1 MEIAQTNT
9 PKNAQLALEAA
20 GTTSSKLQ
28 RYRALVAEKSAQK
41 EAVSGERIQEE
52 SRAASTDQSDKK
64 ASIGV
69 YNLASD
75 LMSEHC
81 TGNVK
86 KVDVGKENVDPLSSI
101 RSRMKARRLSA
112 QQSAI
117 SSDIPPNNT
126 NASKTPD
133 RIQGPNNM
141 RTIRSPKPQQ
151 SFEETEIAYS
161 SDDSQENYELE
172 RSQIVTPYSRDP
184 EQSEEWKGSLT
195 TASEKAGFEE
205 TGDEYTSSLYGLPEK
220 EKLDLKAYTTNSG
233 DTSGKSNDK
242 DDQVV
247 QQYPGELLSFHGVSF
262 LNGTI
267 EEEHTIQ
274 NNTKDNDALAPLM
287 EGSDVEIDTPE
298 EKASSGTLFSSP
310 EVGPTPSRKSF
321 ITWEDEQKH
330 RLDYSM
336 VSSAQSNMSYSPS
349 NFHKSYQGA
358 EVEDD
363 SRHSVTG
370 NELPRTPD
378 YSGGMD
384 QLSTM
389 LSQIMHT
396 PEEDTI
402 NPSSPMTTLRKNA
415 MQQALEESER
425 YEAKIFELEKTL
437 RQANADTEKEA
448 NRRKVCERQLQEL
461 SCDSIQYSPS
471 ALPITPF
478 KKAESLRFEQK
489 IQDYALKNEDTMS
502 LFERNKT
509 LVKEVR
515 FADQTCVELGE
526 KNAALQSEIDRLNTE
541 MEKLGADN
549 ESLHDAVIRSAKHS
563 SKMEAKND
571 ANRVKLSEQRHRY
584 EEEVQPMR
592 DALNAAQQQIVDL
605 NKGLDHYRNKNA
617 TLEAN
622 LTSSEQKVTLSAET
636 IEEDKKMIA
645 HLMSQLEA
653 SAASIA
659 KASTDFSKSESY
671 QRLKQH
677 VAEVQQQS
685 NEQIKLLRD
694 IKREKDELWRDHSE
708 IKDENVMLRG
718 KLYDLENMYYE
729 SSLAPTN
736 TFRSEKSSMSTASSQ
751 TKLEYATSL
760 SMSEV
765 GRNLLRRKREELV
778 NAKNESTED
787 ASAVRSIGTFSVE
800 ENVNHS
806 HFDESFV
813 SDVRQQADS
822 SSQDGSSGTHSSVSE
837 QLQYALEVNNM
848 LTTTL
853 SSHEGKIH
861 QLEERLE
868 HVCPERHLSVESSQ
882 KHIRQLEV
890 ALDTAQH
897 VSASMEQEHSE
908 VMLNLKKKFGSFSTN
923 LMQNQIH
930 QQAEIEK
937 RIRYYSSRIHVL
949 SDKVELL
956 HRCLK
961 LRSNSEDLQ
970 NPLPTHNTAISLVG
984 NTYIGSHSTCSLT
997 YSVEV
1002 NDAGIN
1008 DDSDDVLNATFNP
1021 VNRSD
1026 HDASIV
1032 FDETMLERM
1041 EEARQHEV
1049 ISPHDGDHQHLDLL
1063 SKTKAELIVSKDEN
1077 TKLSK
1082 EIMVLRASVKS
1093 QDEAL
1098 MKLKLKFAIE
1108 KENLLSMAKTQEEA
1122 IEAITKDAASNQD
1135 VLFKQNHSELNSMK
1149 FELESSLR
1157 QIEVHHD
1164 TECQYKDLIDR
1175 LESDLRERTDEI
1187 DRLKEAYAICNDKLA
1202 GNREKSAET
1211 EMAIA
1216 HSKASYCNVENELR
1230 EKGRQ
1235 LSDTLI
1241 EKDELWESHEHIEQC
1256 KNELDKQLKTTL
1268 DHHGQY
1274 KASSERRIAELQN
1287 VIAKLEIHDEERNN
1301 MMEQKLAC
1309 IVEAKDT
1316 DLNHMRRQIQKLTDE
1331 VEIAERTSERAIDE
1345 LNKKMERT
1353 QLALQT
1359 EKDKTS
1365 TLRVQSS
1372 EQQIHL
1378 NKLMN
1383 ELFHCRAMV
1392 SALDDE
1398 AQKQMTKTNEGKM
1411 ERERLNNEI
1420 SCFRKKTE
1428 NLQNHLTS
1436 QKSRGE
1442 SIQVSLD
1449 DAIREMIPLKDEI
1462 ISLQVEKED
1471 IERDLASAKHECERL
1486 QAIVNEVKCARDCA
1500 VESLKLKDEEMKII
1514 TIQKVENSSKLQQQL
1529 NATEDSLLKK
1539 TQEAK
1544 NLVDKTESLE
1554 RKCRKLRDYIKR
1566 LTSRCTEWKVS
1577 HEGQEEALRESHFD
1591 KERIL
1596 GEVSDLTSQIN
1607 LLHSERNNLETKKR
1621 CLEERIERM
1630 RDEVDHASC
1639 AQQSCSEC
1647 KYLRKAIAREAKLV
1661 GTLTRKNQE
1670 NVASR
1675 ERWNR
1680 SGQIKE
1686 HEKENA
1692 PVNAKNT
1699 KQKRALNAMKSVEVT
1714 QRDQASLP
1722 VGDTRERA
1730 FLS

>member
-9 PKNAQLALEAA
+9 PKNVQLALEAA

-41 EAVSGERIQEE
+41 EAASGERIQEE
-52 SRAASTDQSDKK
+52 SRTASTDQSDKK

-81 TGNVK
+81 TGNIK

-112 QQSAI
+112 QKSAI
-117 SSDIPPNNT
+117 SSAIPPNNT

-133 RIQGPNNM
+133 RVQGPNNM

-161 SDDSQENYELE
+161 SDDSQENYELD

-184 EQSEEWKGSLT
+184 EQSEEWKASLT
-195 TASEKAGFEE
+195 TASEKADFEE
-205 TGDEYTSSLYGLPEK
+205 TGDEYASSLYRLAENGK
-220 EKLDLKAYTTNSG
+220 IDRNAYSTNSG
-233 DTSGKSNDK
+233 DTSGKSNDTN
-242 DDQVV
+242 DQGV

-321 ITWEDEQKH
+321 ITWEDEQKN

-349 NFHKSYQGA
+349 NFHKSYQGV
-358 EVEDD
+358 EVEED
-363 SRHSVTG
+363 SRHSVTD

-378 YSGGMD
+378 SSGGMD
-384 QLSTM
+384 HLSTM

-437 RQANADTEKEA
+437 RQANADTDKEA

-478 KKAESLRFEQK
+478 KKAESLRFEQNF
-489 IQDYALKNEDTMS
+489 QDYTLKNEDTMS

-526 KNAALQSEIDRLNTE
+526 KNAALQSEIDRLNAE
-541 MEKLGADN
+541 IEKLGADN

-592 DALNAAQQQIVDL
+592 DALNASQQQIVDL
-605 NKGLDHYRNKNA
+605 NKGLNHNRKKNA

-622 LTSSEQKVTLSAET
+622 LASSERKVTLSAET
-636 IEEDKKMIA
+636 IEEDKKTIA
-645 HLMSQLEA
+645 HLMGQLEA

-659 KASTDFSKSESY
+659 TASTDFSNFESY

-718 KLYDLENMYYE
+718 KLCDLENMYYE
-729 SSLAPTN
+729 ASLAPTK

-751 TKLEYATSL
+751 TILEYATSL
-760 SMSEV
+760 SI
-765 GRNLLRRKREELV
+765 LRRKREESV

-787 ASAVRSIGTFSVE
+787 ASAMRMSEIESNNSIGPFSVE
-800 ENVNHS
+800 ENVSHS

-822 SSQDGSSGTHSSVSE
+822 SIQDGSSGTHSSVSE

-868 HVCPERHLSVESSQ
+868 HACQERHLSVESSQ

-930 QQAEIEK
+930 QQAEIETK
-937 RIRYYSSRIHVL
+937 IRYYSSRIRVL

-956 HRCLK
+956 HRCIK

-970 NPLPTHNTAISLVG
+970 NPLPTHNAAISLVG

-1002 NDAGIN
+1002 NDAGIH

-1032 FDETMLERM
+1032 FDEAMLERM

-1063 SKTKAELIVSKDEN
+1063 SKTKAELILSKDEN

-1082 EIMVLRASVKS
+1082 EIMVLRTSVKS

-1157 QIEVHHD
+1157 QIEVHHG
-1164 TECQYKDLIDR
+1164 TERQCKDLIDR
-1175 LESDLRERTDEI
+1175 LENDLQERTDEI

-1202 GNREKSAET
+1202 GSREKSAET

-1216 HSKASYCNVENELR
+1216 QLNASYSNVENELR

-1256 KNELDKQLKTTL
+1256 KNELDKQLKTTI

-1287 VIAKLEIHDEERNN
+1287 VIAKLEIHDEERNS
-1301 MMEQKLAC
+1301 MMEQQLAC

-1316 DLNHMRRQIQKLTDE
+1316 DLNHMRRQIQNLTDE

-1353 QLALQT
+1353 QLALQA

-1372 EQQIHL
+1372 EQQMHL

-1398 AQKQMTKTNEGKM
+1398 AQKQMTKTNEDKM
-1411 ERERLNNEI
+1411 ERKHLNDEI
-1420 SCFRKKTE
+1420 SCFRKQTE
-1428 NLQNHLTS
+1428 NLQNHLAS
-1436 QKSRGE
+1436 EKSRGE

-1449 DAIREMIPLKDEI
+1449 DAMREMIPLKDEI
-1462 ISLQVEKED
+1462 ISLKVEKED
-1471 IERDLASAKHECERL
+1471 IERDLASAKHECERFP
-1486 QAIVNEVKCARDCA
+1486 AIVNEVKCARDCA

-1514 TIQKVENSSKLQQQL
+1514 TTQKVENSSKLQQQL
-1529 NATEDSLLKK
+1529 SATEDYLLNK

-1544 NLVDKTESLE
+1544 TLVDKTESLE
-1554 RKCRKLRDYIKR
+1554 RKCRKLRDYIKK

-1577 HEGQEEALRESHFD
+1577 HDGQEQALRESHLD

-1596 GEVSDLTSQIN
+1596 GEVSDLTSQIDV
-1607 LLHSERNNLETKKR
+1607 LHSERDNLETKKR

-1670 NVASR
+1670 NVPSR

-1680 SGQIKE
+1680 SDQIKE
-1686 HEKENA
+1686 HEKENT
-1692 PVNAKNT
+1692 PVNAKQT

-1714 QRDQASLP
+1714 QSDQASR
-1722 VGDTRERA
+1722 GDTRERA
-1730 FLS
+1730 